1 MPCGTMQAAG
11 SSYSYIRNALCKE
24 EEKKALEEGVS
35 VYEILNRLVK
45 ESPAGA
51 RGLLFLPYLLGER
64 SPRWNPDT
72 SGSFLGIKMEHEKCD
87 YVRAVL
93 EGVAMNLDLILKAQ
107 REKEPVTELVLTG
120 GGARGDVLAQ
130 ILADVLGVTLR
141 RLDNVE
147 AATSIAA
154 AVIAGVGVG
163 VFEDFSV
170 IDQFV
175 RQEKTFEPN
184 RENQE
189 VYDRQKR
196 LFEAGYQC
204 LKEYYKME
212 VQS

>member
-1 MPCGTMQAAG
+1 M
-11 SSYSYIRNALCKE
+11 
-24 EEKKALEEGVS
+24 
-35 VYEILNRLVK
+35 
-45 ESPAGA
+45 
-51 RGLLFLPYLLGER
+51 
-64 SPRWNPDT
+64 
-72 SGSFLGIKMEHEKCD
+72 
-87 YVRAVL
+87 L

-120 GGARGDVLAQ
+120 GGVRGDVLAQ

>member
-1 MPCGTMQAAG
+1 M
-11 SSYSYIRNALCKE
+11 
-24 EEKKALEEGVS
+24 
-35 VYEILNRLVK
+35 
-45 ESPAGA
+45 
-51 RGLLFLPYLLGER
+51 
-64 SPRWNPDT
+64 
-72 SGSFLGIKMEHEKCD
+72 
-87 YVRAVL
+87 
-93 EGVAMNLDLILKAQ
+93 
-107 REKEPVTELVLTG
+107 LTG

>member
-1 MPCGTMQAAG
+1 M
-11 SSYSYIRNALCKE
+11 
-24 EEKKALEEGVS
+24 
-35 VYEILNRLVK
+35 

-51 RGLLFLPYLLGER
+51 KGLVFLPYLLGER

-107 REKEPVTELVLTG
+107 REKEAVTELVLTG
-120 GGARGDVLAQ
+120 GGAKGDVLAQ
-130 ILADVLGVTLR
+130 ILADVLGVTLH

-147 AATSIAA
+147 SATSIAA

-170 IDQFV
+170 VGQFV
-175 RQEKTFEPN
+175 KQEKTFEPN
-184 RENQE
+184 RENQV
-189 VYDRQKR
+189 VYDRQKC
-196 LFEAGYQC
+196 LFETGYQC
-204 LKEYYKME
+204 LKEYYKTE
-212 VQS
+212 VQL